1 MEPLDLLASLQ
12 CANWS
17 VAARTYG
24 SSHATLIGLMSE
36 WWISLD
42 PDSHTVLDGAPSL
55 GAGNAGW
62 CDLMLCNSAGPLG
75 VVEVEGTKPLDKLRT
90 LEGYL
95 KSSKPD
101 FQPLSFC
108 ILVAYAYFIR
118 GRGASRAYPPAESP
132 DVYAES
138 LKLSLRHPTKP
149 VLLVAIDKTV
159 DSNPG
164 PTRATSPYH
173 LGSVSLVTG
182 IALAGGRELA
192 RQSLWRLQRAT

>member
-1 MEPLDLLASLQ
+1 MDPLELLASLKF
-12 CANWS
+12 ANWS
-17 VAARTYG
+17 VAARTFG

-36 WWISLD
+36 WWISLN
-42 PDSHTVLDGAPSL
+42 PDSHTVLDGAPSF

-90 LEGYL
+90 LDGYL
-95 KSSKPD
+95 KSSKLD
-101 FQPLSFC
+101 LQSLSFC
-108 ILVAYAYFIR
+108 ILVAYAYFIK

-138 LKLSLRHPTKP
+138 LKLSLRYPTKP
-149 VLLVAIDKTV
+149 VLLVAIDKAV

-164 PTRATSPYH
+164 PTRANSPYH

-182 IALAGGRELA
+182 IALADGRELA